1 MREVTVR
8 FGAATALDAVS
19 IEVEP
24 GAVFALVGRNGA
36 GKTTAIR
43 ALLGLLRPDAGAI
56 AIDGRDP
63 WRERA
68 ALLARVGTM
77 PEVPDAPG
85 DRPLAAVAH
94 EIAPLY
100 PRWDGAELA
109 RRFERLGVDPRRRLY
124 ELSRGERSLAM
135 LALALAPTPELLVL
149 DEPTL
154 GLDALA
160 RRWFFEE
167 LVGDLA
173 DRGATVL
180 LASHDLDGVERV
192 ATDVGVLAGGRVV
205 ARGTV
210 DELRARAAGDG
221 LRPASLEEI
230 VVATAARE
238 AAR

>member
-1 MREVTVR
+1 
-8 FGAATALDAVS
+8 
-19 IEVEP
+19 
-24 GAVFALVGRNGA
+24 
-36 GKTTAIR
+36 
-43 ALLGLLRPDAGAI
+43 
-56 AIDGRDP
+56 
-63 WRERA
+63 
-68 ALLARVGTM
+68 
-77 PEVPDAPG
+77 
-85 DRPLAAVAH
+85 
-94 EIAPLY
+94 
-100 PRWDGAELA
+100 
-109 RRFERLGVDPRRRLY
+109 
-124 ELSRGERSLAM
+124 M

-238 AAR
+238 AVR